1 MFALE
6 EVVVVFIVNLASW
19 ASVVVAWTAI
29 VKAFSDW
36 EFAPA
41 EFRKEGTGTGILGV
55 DGTKVVP
62 VDKVECGL
70 RPEKPFAVV
79 ISKGGKMDM
88 GSDCGVEVA
97 GDGYTV
103 YGEQDTSRW
112 IKGNVGK
119 GPAE

>member
-41 EFRKEGTGTGILGV
+41 EFRKEGTGTGVFGV

-62 VDKVECGL
+62 VDKVECRL

-79 ISKGGKMDM
+79 ISKGGKMNL
-88 GSDCGVEVA
+88 GSDGGVEVA
-97 GDGYTV
+97 GDGYAVNGKQYT
-103 YGEQDTSRW
+103 GRW
-112 IKGNVGK
+112 VKRNLRKGS
-119 GPAE
+119 AE